1 MITVTRWMD
10 LVLWDGIM
18 LGEIRQKRQKLHDFT
33 LHEKSWKKKK
43 KRTNKTKQ
51 NQTHSDR
58 DTVRLGKIDEGD

>member
-18 LGEIRQKRQKLHDFT
+18 LGEIRQKRHKLHDFT
-33 LHEKSWKKKK
+33 LHEKSKKTKKK
-43 KRTNKTKQ
+43 NEHTKQ
-51 NQTHSDR
+51 KQTHSDR

>member
-1 MITVTRWMD
+1 MD

-33 LHEKSWKKKK
+33 LHEKSKKKK
-43 KRTNKTKQ
+43 TRTNKTKQ
-51 NQTHSDR
+51 KHIHSDR

>member
-43 KRTNKTKQ
+43 KNEQTKQ
-51 NQTHSDR
+51 NKT
-58 DTVRLGKIDEGD
+58 RLIVTEIL